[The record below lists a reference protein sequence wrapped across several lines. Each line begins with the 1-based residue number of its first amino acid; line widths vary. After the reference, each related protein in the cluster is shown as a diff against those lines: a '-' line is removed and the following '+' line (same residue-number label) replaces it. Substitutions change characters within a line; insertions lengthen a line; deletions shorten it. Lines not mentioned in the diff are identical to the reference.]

1 MTIEPTPPTT
11 PPFRQRRTPR
21 TGRQAEIL
29 AAVEKSGDRARAGK
43 SDYPE
48 TAASTHALEA
58 SQSKFTTGAAET
70 LRIKKRPTPR
80 KISNRKDDVSPVVG
94 KLASETMRLGN
105 SIEDC
110 AARTGF
116 CRSVIYADIS
126 AGRLRARKRGH
137 RTIILEDDLLDY
149 LRNLP
154 DFHDAKSAVPGQR
167 SKA

>member
-58 SQSKFTTGAAET
+58 SQSKFTIGAAET

-80 KISNRKDDVSPVVG
+80 KISNRKADAPAVTGGST
-94 KLASETMRLGN
+94 SETLRLGN
-105 SIEDC
+105 SVQDC
-110 AARTGF
+110 VERTGI
-116 CRSVIYADIS
+116 CRSVIYTDIA
-126 AGRLRARKRGH
+126 AGRLRARKRGS

-149 LRNLP
+149 IRNLP

-167 SKA
+167 SKP